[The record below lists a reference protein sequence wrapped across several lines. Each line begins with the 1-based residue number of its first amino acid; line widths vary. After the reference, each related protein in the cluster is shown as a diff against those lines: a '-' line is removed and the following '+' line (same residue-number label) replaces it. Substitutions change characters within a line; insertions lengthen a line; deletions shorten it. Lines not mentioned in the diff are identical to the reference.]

1 MKTKQFYFSLKLTL
15 VLTLLICLSCSNPED
30 NKQTI
35 GFSQTGI
42 NDEWRKS
49 MNQAMK
55 IQAAFYPEIE
65 LKILEGQD
73 DINDQIKDIE
83 ALIADNVDV
92 LIVSPVQAAPITPI
106 VERAFKK
113 GIPVLIVDRKI
124 NGENYTAYLG
134 ADNYQVGKN
143 AANYLASLSTE
154 SKRIIEIKGLLGS
167 SPASERSSGFNNLIT
182 NTPNLNIVKRV
193 QGNWESYSIKDS
205 LSRVLDTNKN
215 IDYIFAHNDRMA
227 LGAWEVLKE
236 KGLEKSIKIV
246 GVDGLNGPNGGIKHV
261 QDQVFMATILYPTGG
276 EEAIKLAV
284 KILNGEKVAKRNIL
298 ETTVIDSR
306 NADILKNQFDKITQ
320 QQNDIEKQQDKIQ
333 LQEKIYFTQ
342 NNRLKILLGLLITSL
357 LLAAYSIYSANSIR
371 KKKRE
376 LEIRN
381 NKITIQRNQIEKF
394 AEEVKMSNDAKVNF
408 FTGLSH
414 EFKTPITLILSSIE
428 SLSESNSIK
437 DNKLIREVGLIY
449 NNSKRLLRLINQLL
463 DFRKIEDRKF
473 VLKASETN
481 LYEFSTRIFEDFKR
495 EAQKRNIDF
504 SIKTNDENLKIFI
517 DRNLMDKVYFNLLSN
532 AFKFTPDN
540 GSIHINIVNEANSN
554 FVKIH
559 FKDSGIGI
567 PKKDLQNIFKAF
579 FQASNNN
586 KASSGIGLHLSK
598 EFVEMHKGTIDV
610 SSKHGTEF
618 ILTLYKGNAHLS
630 SDEIIYEPDLVDNS
644 VLNFNSDFEE
654 NEFVEVG
661 VGDDKE
667 RYSIL
672 IIEDNSDLIKY
683 LRNKLISEYD
693 VHLSDGSDGIEKA
706 FEIVPDII
714 ICDINL
720 SDKTGFEI
728 CEILKK
734 DLRASHIPVIMLTA
748 LNNKESYIKGLESG
762 ADLYL
767 TKPFSFAVL
776 NQSVKTLIYNREKL
790 RYYFINNIHKI
801 NTDQSFGSIE
811 QDFLSKINQIINEN
825 LDNSKFSV
833 ENLASALNISRVQL
847 YRKTKA
853 ILGVSIS
860 DYIQNIRLDKA
871 KTLLQETQLTISEI
885 AYATGF
891 SSPNYFSTSF
901 KNKFGNSPKEYRGS

>member
-1 MKTKQFYFSLKLTL
+1 MINVKRYLFCIVF
-15 VLTLLICLSCSNPED
+15 VFFFSCSN
-30 NKQTI
+30 KQEKTYKI

-73 DINDQIKDIE
+73 DIDDQIKDIE
-83 ALIADNVDV
+83 ALIAENVDI

-113 GIPVLIVDRKI
+113 GIQVLIVDRKI

-134 ADNYQVGKN
+134 ADNYQVGTN

-167 SPASERSSGFNNLIT
+167 SPASERSSGFNNIIT
-182 NTPNLNIVKRV
+182 NTPNLNIVKRI

-357 LLAAYSIYSANSIR
+357 LLAVYSIYSANSIR

-394 AEEVKMSNDAKVNF
+394 AEEVKISNDVKVNF

-428 SLSESNSIK
+428 SLSENNSIK

-495 EAQKRNIDF
+495 EAQKRNLDF

-567 PKKDLQNIFKAF
+567 PKKDLQNIFQAF

-630 SDEIIYEPDLVDNS
+630 LDEIIYEPDLVDNS

-661 VGDDKE
+661 VEDDKE

-683 LRNKLISEYD
+683 LRNKLIGEYD

-811 QDFLSKINQIINEN
+811 QDFLSKINQIISDN

>member
-1 MKTKQFYFSLKLTL
+1 MINVKRYLFCIVF
-15 VLTLLICLSCSNPED
+15 VFFFSCSN
-30 NKQTI
+30 KQEKTYKI

-73 DINDQIKDIE
+73 DIDDQIKDIE
-83 ALIADNVDV
+83 ALIAENVDI

-113 GIPVLIVDRKI
+113 GIQVLIVDRKI

-134 ADNYQVGKN
+134 ADNYQVGTN

-167 SPASERSSGFNNLIT
+167 SPASERSSGFNNIIT
-182 NTPNLNIVKRV
+182 NTPNLNIVKRI

-394 AEEVKMSNDAKVNF
+394 AEEVKISNDAKVNF

-428 SLSESNSIK
+428 SLSENNSIK

-495 EAQKRNIDF
+495 EAQKRNLDF

-567 PKKDLQNIFKAF
+567 PKKDLQNIFQAF

-630 SDEIIYEPDLVDNS
+630 LDEIIYEPDLVDNS

-661 VGDDKE
+661 VEDDKE

-683 LRNKLISEYD
+683 LRNKLIGEYD

-811 QDFLSKINQIINEN
+811 QDFLSKINQIISDN

>member
-1 MKTKQFYFSLKLTL
+1 MINVKRYLFCIVF
-15 VLTLLICLSCSNPED
+15 VFFFSCSN
-30 NKQTI
+30 KQEKTYKI

-73 DINDQIKDIE
+73 DIDDQIKDIE
-83 ALIADNVDV
+83 ALIAENVDI

-113 GIPVLIVDRKI
+113 GIQVLIVDRKI

-134 ADNYQVGKN
+134 ADNYQVGTN

-167 SPASERSSGFNNLIT
+167 SPASERSSGFNNIIT
-182 NTPNLNIVKRV
+182 NTPNLNIVKRI

-357 LLAAYSIYSANSIR
+357 LLAVYSIYSANSIR

-394 AEEVKMSNDAKVNF
+394 AEEVKISNDVKVNF

-428 SLSESNSIK
+428 SLSENNSIK

-495 EAQKRNIDF
+495 EAQKRNLDF

-567 PKKDLQNIFKAF
+567 PKKDLQNIFQAF

-630 SDEIIYEPDLVDNS
+630 LDEIIYEPDLVDNS

-661 VGDDKE
+661 VEDDKE

-683 LRNKLISEYD
+683 LRNKLIGEYD

-811 QDFLSKINQIINEN
+811 QDFLSKINQIINDN